1 MGEDESKV
9 NAALHLDKRTTTM
22 ISRHARVAN
31 ALSRTFLK
39 SFTSQ
44 PSRVLVLYTGGTI
57 GMELSPEGYRPK
69 YNYLTSFL
77 RSNALFHDARFAAS
91 INLEPDMLV
100 TPELGKRIAYR
111 VEEYKTLLDSSNMNM
126 SNWVQI
132 ATSIAQSYDH
142 YDGFVASAL
151 SFMLRNLGKTVE
163 LTGSQVPLTE
173 QLNDGQHNL
182 LGE

>member
-1 MGEDESKV
+1 
-9 NAALHLDKRTTTM
+9 M

-31 ALSRTFLK
+31 TLSRSFIK

-77 RSNALFHDARFAAS
+77 RSNALFHDAKFAAS

-132 ATSIAQSYDH
+132 ATSIAQSYSH
-142 YDGFVASAL
+142 YDGFVVIHGTDTMRCEFGSGRLFGLTPVAL
-151 SFMLRNLGKTVE
+151 RRRRSRSCCGI
-163 LTGSQVPLTE
+163 
-173 QLNDGQHNL
+173 
-182 LGE
+182 